1 MPAVKQADGQLAI
14 HDCAKTLRR
23 RIDMKLKGKA
33 AIVTGGARGLGKE
46 YALRLCAEGARVVV
60 ADILE
65 AAPVMEEIKRRGGE
79 ALALHTDVSDEQSAN
94 EMARKTVEAFGSIDI
109 LVNNAS
115 VFADIPRIAFFDVP
129 VQDWD
134 KIMAVNVKGTF
145 LCSKAVYPQM
155 KKQQKGKI
163 INISSGTCFTG
174 VPFFIHYVTSKGGI
188 IAFSRALAR
197 EVGNDGICVNT
208 IAPGFTIS
216 EPVQKNP
223 RYSEEARKIAA
234 SGRCFKRDERP
245 EDLLGTLVFL
255 ASDDSDFITG
265 QTIVV
270 DGGLAL
276 N

>member
-1 MPAVKQADGQLAI
+1 
-14 HDCAKTLRR
+14 
-23 RIDMKLKGKA
+23 
-33 AIVTGGARGLGKE
+33 
-46 YALRLCAEGARVVV
+46 VV
-60 ADILE
+60 ADILD
-65 AAPVMEEIKRRGGE
+65 AAPVMDEIKRRGGE
-79 ALALHTDVSDEQSAN
+79 ALALHTDVSEEQSVN
-94 EMARKTVEAFGSIDI
+94 EMARRSIEKFGSIDI

-115 VFADIPRIAFFDVP
+115 VFADIPRISFFDVS

-145 LCSKAVYPQM
+145 LCCKAVYPQM

-188 IAFSRALAR
+188 IAFTRALAR

-216 EPVQKNP
+216 EPVQQNP
-223 RYSEEARKIAA
+223 RYSEEARKMAA
-234 SGRCFKRDERP
+234 SGRCFKRDEQP
-245 EDLLGTLVFL
+245 QDLLGTLVFL
-255 ASDDSDFITG
+255 ASEDSDFITG